1 MHTLVRGG
9 VRGNRIQKVVS
20 KSITLTPSLISG
32 TIYEVVNLMSFP
44 RGFRLLLASRVLEC
58 DTDYSAPVSEVFGFR

>member
-32 TIYEVVNLMSFP
+32 TIYEVCKSDVFSP
-44 RGFRLLLASRVLEC
+44 AS
-58 DTDYSAPVSEVFGFR
+58 DYY

>member
-9 VRGNRIQKVVS
+9 VRGNRLQKVVS

-44 RGFRLLLASRVLEC
+44 RLPTTTS
-58 DTDYSAPVSEVFGFR
+58 